1 MDVVKVLSLKN
12 QLINIVEKIQ
22 LSLSSSELDS
32 SNILQFIQEIKP
44 DLKTI
49 NTKINDEKR
58 NHSVF
63 GALDQLSF
71 MDANQDTAKQEKI
84 QYAKRLDLMNQIAI
98 DSGLL
103 LNLVELLEYYFDSEQ
118 YPVIKNALCYLVDI
132 ILIELNNWTDEN
144 DSREFI
150 EKYDWSRLIDS
161 LMQFEQS
168 LNLTSANPLITQSE
182 ININSIFAH
191 LQTYR
196 LRLNEQYEQLIQTS
210 LELQRQQEAELQR
223 QQELELQRQQ
233 ELELQR
239 QQEEELQRQR
249 ELELQRQQELELQ
262 RQQELELQRQQELEL
277 QRQQELELQ
286 RQQESEL
293 QRQQELELQRQQE
306 LELQRQQESE
316 LQRQQE
322 SELQRQQKA
331 ELKRQQEAELK
342 RQREL
347 ELQRQ
352 QQEELQ
358 RQQEAELQRQR
369 ELELQRQQQEELQR
383 QREEELQRQREL
395 ELQRQQ
401 ELELKRQQEL
411 ELQRQQELELQR
423 QQELELQRQQEEEL
437 QRQQQEELR
446 HQREAELKQKKEKEI
461 RQLMIIVA
469 AVILLGGLG
478 LLIFNPFKSKQ
489 ENPNILAS
497 ETPQSRLDTAEKLA
511 VEASKL
517 IENPPHPLT
526 VWQQAQTQLQDA
538 IQLLEAIPKNYS
550 DSEKI
555 NQKLQIYQKDYNS
568 ISQILNKEQ
577 KATNDLE
584 SAKKLAMEASVMLQN
599 PPESLSVWQESEQKW
614 KQSINLL
621 ESIPKDSFIYPES
634 QDRLKIYRTNH
645 EAVAQKNQQKN
656 Q

>member
-1 MDVVKVLSLKN
+1 MDVAKVLILKN

-32 SNILQFIQEIKP
+32 SNFLQFIQEIKP
-44 DLKTI
+44 DLKKI

-58 NHSVF
+58 NHSIF

-71 MDANQDTAKQEKI
+71 MDANQDTVKKDKI
-84 QYAKRLDLMNQIAI
+84 QYAKRLDLMNQIAV

-103 LNLVELLEYYFDSEQ
+103 LNFIELLEYYFDSQQ
-118 YPVIKNALCYLVDI
+118 YAVIKNALCYLVDI
-132 ILIELNNWTDEN
+132 ILIELKNWTDES
-144 DSREFI
+144 DSIEFI
-150 EKYDWSRLIDS
+150 EKYDWSRLIDA
-161 LMQFEQS
+161 LIQFEQS

-182 ININSIFAH
+182 ININSIFDH

-196 LRLNEQYEQLIQTS
+196 FRLNEQYEELIQSS
-210 LELQRQQEAELQR
+210 LELQRQQKEELQRQQEAELKR

-233 ELELQR
+233 E
-239 QQEEELQRQR
+239 
-249 ELELQRQQELELQ
+249 
-262 RQQELELQRQQELEL
+262 
-277 QRQQELELQ
+277 
-286 RQQESEL
+286 
-293 QRQQELELQRQQE
+293 
-306 LELQRQQESE
+306 
-316 LQRQQE
+316 
-322 SELQRQQKA
+322 A
-331 ELKRQQEAELK
+331 ELK
-342 RQREL
+342 
-347 ELQRQ
+347 
-352 QQEELQ
+352 
-358 RQQEAELQRQR
+358 
-369 ELELQRQQQEELQR
+369 
-383 QREEELQRQREL
+383 
-395 ELQRQQ
+395 RQQ

-423 QQELELQRQQEEEL
+423 QQELELKRQQELELKRQQEAELQRQQEEELQRQQELELQRQQEAEL

-489 ENPNILAS
+489 ENPNPLTP
-497 ETPQSRLDTAEKLA
+497 ETPQSRLETADQLA
-511 VEASKL
+511 LEASKL

-538 IQLLEAIPKNYS
+538 IQLLEAIPKKSS
-550 DSEKI
+550 DSQKI
-555 NQKLQIYQKDYNS
+555 NQKLQIYKKDYNS

-599 PPESLSVWQESEQKW
+599 PPESLSVWQEAEQKW

-634 QDRLKIYRTNH
+634 QDRLKVYRTNH
-645 EAVAQKNQQKN
+645 EAVAQKNQEKN

>member
-32 SNILQFIQEIKP
+32 SNSLQFIQEIKS
-44 DLKTI
+44 DLKAI

-71 MDANQDTAKQEKI
+71 MDANQDTAKKEKI
-84 QYAKRLDLMNQIAI
+84 QYTKRLDLMNQIAI

-118 YPVIKNALCYLVDI
+118 YPVIKNALRYLVDI
-132 ILIELNNWTDEN
+132 ILIELKNWTDEN
-144 DSREFI
+144 DSTEFI
-150 EKYDWSRLIDS
+150 EKYDWSRLIDA

-182 ININSIFAH
+182 ININSIFDN

-196 LRLNEQYEQLIQTS
+196 LRLNEQYEELIQSS

-239 QQEEELQRQR
+239 QQQE
-249 ELELQRQQELELQ
+249 ELQRQQELELQ
-262 RQQELELQRQQELEL
+262 RQQQEELQRQRELELKRQQQEELKRQQELELQRQQQEELQRQQELEL
-277 QRQQELELQ
+277 QRQREEELQ
-286 RQQESEL
+286 RQQE
-293 QRQQELELQRQQE
+293 
-306 LELQRQQESE
+306 
-316 LQRQQE
+316 
-322 SELQRQQKA
+322 A
-331 ELKRQQEAELK
+331 ELKRQQEAELQ
-342 RQREL
+342 RQQEA

-358 RQQEAELQRQR
+358 RQQEAELK
-369 ELELQRQQQEELQR
+369 R
-383 QREEELQRQREL
+383 QREEELQRQ
-395 ELQRQQ
+395 Q
-401 ELELKRQQEL
+401 EAELKRQ
-411 ELQRQQELELQR
+411 R
-423 QQELELQRQQEEEL
+423 EEEL

-461 RQLMIIVA
+461 RQFIIIVA
-469 AVILLGGLG
+469 GVILLGGVG

-489 ENPNILAS
+489 ENPNLLTP

-599 PPESLSVWQESEQKW
+599 PPESLSVWQEAEQKW

-645 EAVAQKNQQKN
+645 EAVAQRKQQKN